1 MVRRVAGVV
10 LACVVVLVVL
20 GALRSIALVRRAGGA
35 TWREAV
41 GAFGLWLALGW
52 CVAQASVRGCLTVA
66 GAAFALRP
74 GVGAAVVGS
83 LLALQGVGYAA
94 APLNSLAAIRSD
106 LTAEQRTRRR
116 ALPSWTRIRP
126 GRTTLVLG
134 PVAGVAGVALGLV
147 VLAAPIGTPLPGAIE
162 KALPHPTSGG
172 TAPATPTAA
181 RHRHAR
187 TVPTPLT
194 PAAAAA
200 ATGPAATRTTMAAVA
215 PGASPTRQAPPSQA
229 AAPTAAATPTAK
241 ATPTQ
246 AATPTQ
252 GSHQT
257 PTAQATPTQAAA
269 RSQAPRPSST
279 PSSGRP
285 STAP

>member
-1 MVRRVAGVV
+1 
-10 LACVVVLVVL
+10 
-20 GALRSIALVRRAGGA
+20 IALVRRAGGA

-52 CVAQASVRGCLTVA
+52 CVAQASVRGLVAREGAFLRTPKVRGELGWSDALRGNRFETFAAVVCLTVA

-83 LLALQGVGYAA
+83 LLVLQGVGYAA

-134 PVAGVAGVALGLV
+134 PVVGVAGVALGLV
-147 VLAAPIGTPLPGAIE
+147 VLAAPVGTPLPGAIE

-229 AAPTAAATPTAK
+229 A
-241 ATPTQ
+241 
-246 AATPTQ
+246 TPTQ